1 LSKVQLYVPPGGY
14 FAERWSKGSSM
25 PPLGLLSIGAVLE
38 KEGLPVE
45 IVPANVLGLGWKD
58 IAAKNK
64 DNKDASAKFVTMLKE
79 GKGHPKV
86 AGSDAE
92 LKALAGFALAGGK

>member
-1 LSKVQLYVPPGGY
+1 MKSMLVALVAAGSLVAGG
-14 FAERWSKGSSM
+14 AALAQSGADLANSKGCGTCHAADAKKVGPS
-25 PPLGLLSIGAVLE
+25 
-38 KEGLPVE
+38 
-45 IVPANVLGLGWKD
+45 WKD